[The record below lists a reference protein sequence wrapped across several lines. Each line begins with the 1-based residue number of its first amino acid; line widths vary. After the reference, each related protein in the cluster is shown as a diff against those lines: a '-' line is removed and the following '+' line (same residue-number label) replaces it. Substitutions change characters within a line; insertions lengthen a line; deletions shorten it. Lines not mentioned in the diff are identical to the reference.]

1 MATRAMRLPDV
12 GEGIAEA
19 EVVRW
24 LVEVGDRV
32 REGDPVVEVMTDK
45 ATVELPTPFAGTV
58 EHLAA
63 EPGELVAVGADLL
76 HLRVEDAAGPTA
88 AGNGSGP
95 QEVRSTGTAQVSST
109 AATTSPTTPPTTVAS
124 PTTTAPVAP
133 TPQRP
138 AARRGERPTAAP
150 AVRRRAR
157 QLGIDLAGL
166 QGTGPGGRIVHEDL
180 DRVLVAR
187 QGAPATGAP
196 ATGAPGAGA
205 PTTGAD
211 PFADRHGDGGEVE
224 QVRLTGLRRR
234 IAAHMEESARRI
246 PHFSY
251 VEEVDVTEL
260 QRTRAVL
267 AREWAD
273 RGAAPGVL
281 PFVLRATVLAVADH
295 PEMNAR
301 HDDEQGVVT
310 RHRRV
315 HLGVAVQT
323 DDGLVVA
330 VLRDAH
336 TMGAPELAAELERVA
351 ARARRG
357 DATLAEL
364 RGSTITVSS
373 LGALGGIAS
382 TPIINHP
389 EVAIVGVNKIQV
401 RPTWVDG
408 AVVPREVMHLS
419 SSFDHRVVDGWHAA
433 RFVQRIRELLET
445 PALLFTPGSVSR
457 K

>member
-1 MATRAMRLPDV
+1 
-12 GEGIAEA
+12 
-19 EVVRW
+19 
-24 LVEVGDRV
+24 
-32 REGDPVVEVMTDK
+32 
-45 ATVELPTPFAGTV
+45 
-58 EHLAA
+58 
-63 EPGELVAVGADLL
+63 
-76 HLRVEDAAGPTA
+76 
-88 AGNGSGP
+88 
-95 QEVRSTGTAQVSST
+95 
-109 AATTSPTTPPTTVAS
+109 
-124 PTTTAPVAP
+124 
-133 TPQRP
+133 
-138 AARRGERPTAAP
+138 
-150 AVRRRAR
+150 
-157 QLGIDLAGL
+157 
-166 QGTGPGGRIVHEDL
+166 
-180 DRVLVAR
+180 
-187 QGAPATGAP
+187 
-196 ATGAPGAGA
+196 
-205 PTTGAD
+205 
-211 PFADRHGDGGEVE
+211 
-224 QVRLTGLRRR
+224 
-234 IAAHMEESARRI
+234 
-246 PHFSY
+246 
-251 VEEVDVTEL
+251 
-260 QRTRAVL
+260 
-267 AREWAD
+267 
-273 RGAAPGVL
+273 
-281 PFVLRATVLAVADH
+281 
-295 PEMNAR
+295 MNAR

-445 PALLFTPGSVSR
+445 PVAVHPVLVLKQGAPSLRGTDQVRSR
-457 K
+457 PWPPRPISLRCRRRTRPP